1 MVPSILQR
9 DAQTILVTGKYINI
23 LKACN
28 LEIVCPF
35 AKEIENDVEIHANK
49 LHFSDPIKKAYD
61 WANEQLV
68 QLVFNQCKLLDVI
81 SSLKGYFFLSY
92 GDLFLHFLDGAEEE
106 LTIPKKKIDNRKPFS
121 LEKLQNLFDLNVRTS
136 SAVNDAYKD
145 DITLKL

>member
-1 MVPSILQR
+1 M
-9 DAQTILVTGKYINI
+9 
-23 LKACN
+23 
-28 LEIVCPF
+28 CPF

-68 QLVFNQCKLLDVI
+68 HLVFNECKFQDVI

-92 GDLFLHFLDGAEEE
+92 GDLFLHFLDVAEED
-106 LTIPKKKIDNRKPFS
+106 LMIPKKKTDNRKPFS

-136 SAVNDAYKD
+136 SAVNNAYKD